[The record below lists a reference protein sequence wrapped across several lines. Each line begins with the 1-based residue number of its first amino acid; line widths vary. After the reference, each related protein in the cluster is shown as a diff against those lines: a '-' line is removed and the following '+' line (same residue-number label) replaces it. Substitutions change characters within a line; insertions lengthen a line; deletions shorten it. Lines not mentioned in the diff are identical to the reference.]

1 MCDGG
6 QKQQGFCLKRGK
18 GKWLRNRRELGKEY
32 EAAVRR
38 ILEKRGYRILRE
50 NYRCPIGEI
59 DLIAR
64 DRKTL
69 VFVEVKYRS
78 SKRCGLPE
86 EAVSVG
92 KQRRISRTA
101 RWYLMEQGYADEVIC
116 RFDVAAVSK
125 DGVRIYQNAFDCQS

>member
-1 MCDGG
+1 M
-6 QKQQGFCLKRGK
+6 
-18 GKWLRNRRELGKEY
+18 
-32 EAAVRR
+32 
-38 ILEKRGYRILRE
+38 
-50 NYRCPIGEI
+50 
-59 DLIAR
+59 
-64 DRKTL
+64 
-69 VFVEVKYRS
+69 EVKYRS

>member
-1 MCDGG
+1 M
-6 QKQQGFCLKRGK
+6 KNK
-18 GKWLRNRRELGKEY
+18 RELGKEY

-64 DRKTL
+64 AGKTL

>member
-18 GKWLRNRRELGKEY
+18 GKWLKNKRELGKEY

-64 DRKTL
+64 DGKTL
-69 VFVEVKYRS
+69 VFVEVNTGAANGAVCRRRQYRLVNKGGS
-78 SKRCGLPE
+78 AGQP
-86 EAVSVG
+86 AG
-92 KQRRISRTA
+92 I
-101 RWYLMEQGYADEVIC
+101 
-116 RFDVAAVSK
+116 
-125 DGVRIYQNAFDCQS
+125 